1 MIKIGIVGDIGSGKS
16 YIAKKFGFPVFNA
29 DNEVNKIYKYDKKF
43 FKKLKKT
50 LPNYISTF
58 PLKKNEITK
67 SIFANQ
73 NNLKKIIRIVHPIV
87 RKKMNNFII
96 KNKKK
101 KIIILDIP
109 LLLENKINNK
119 NYIII
124 FIDAKK
130 KNIIKNLKKRKN
142 YNLKVINILKKL
154 QLPLKIKKKK
164 SDYIM
169 KNDFRE
175 QSIKKNVRILKNK
188 ILKNERNYIRHR
200 NNRSIS

>member
-16 YIAKKFGFPVFNA
+16 YIARQFGFPVFNA
-29 DNEVNKIYKYDKKF
+29 DNEVSKIYKYDKKF
-43 FKKLKKT
+43 FNKLKNT

-73 NNLKKIIRIVHPIV
+73 NNLKKIIKIVHPIV

-124 FIDAKK
+124 FIHAKK
-130 KNIIKNLKKRKN
+130 ENIIKNLRKRKN
-142 YNLKVINILKKL
+142 YNLKIINILKKF

-164 SDYIM
+164 SDYII

>member
-101 KIIILDIP
+101 KIIILDVP

-142 YNLKVINILKKL
+142 YNLKIINILKKF

-164 SDYIM
+164 SDYII

-188 ILKNERNYIRHR
+188 ILNK
-200 NNRSIS
+200 

>member
-101 KIIILDIP
+101 K
-109 LLLENKINNK
+109 
-119 NYIII
+119 
-124 FIDAKK
+124 
-130 KNIIKNLKKRKN
+130 
-142 YNLKVINILKKL
+142 
-154 QLPLKIKKKK
+154 
-164 SDYIM
+164 
-169 KNDFRE
+169 
-175 QSIKKNVRILKNK
+175 
-188 ILKNERNYIRHR
+188 
-200 NNRSIS
+200 

>member
-16 YIAKKFGFPVFNA
+16 YIAKQFGFPVFNA
-29 DNEVNKIYKYDKKF
+29 DNEVSKIYKYDKKF
-43 FKKLKKT
+43 FNKLKNT

-73 NNLKKIIRIVHPIV
+73 NNLKKIIKIVHPIV

-124 FIDAKK
+124 FIHAKK
-130 KNIIKNLKKRKN
+130 ENIIKNLRKRKN
-142 YNLKVINILKKL
+142 YNLKIINILKKF

-164 SDYIM
+164 SDYII

-188 ILKNERNYIRHR
+188 ILNK
-200 NNRSIS
+200 

>member
-16 YIAKKFGFPVFNA
+16 YIAKQFGFPVFNA
-29 DNEVNKIYKYDKKF
+29 DKEVSKIYKYDKKF
-43 FKKLKKT
+43 FKKLKNT

-73 NNLKKIIRIVHPIV
+73 NNLKKIIKIVHPVV

-96 KNKKK
+96 KNKRK
-101 KIIILDIP
+101 KIIILDVP

-130 KNIIKNLKKRKN
+130 ENIIKNLKKRKN
-142 YNLKVINILKKL
+142 YNLKIINILKKF
-154 QLPLKIKKKK
+154 QLSLKIKKKK
-164 SDYIM
+164 SDYII

-175 QSIKKNVRILKNK
+175 KSIKKNVRILKNK
-188 ILKNERNYIRHR
+188 ILNK
-200 NNRSIS
+200 